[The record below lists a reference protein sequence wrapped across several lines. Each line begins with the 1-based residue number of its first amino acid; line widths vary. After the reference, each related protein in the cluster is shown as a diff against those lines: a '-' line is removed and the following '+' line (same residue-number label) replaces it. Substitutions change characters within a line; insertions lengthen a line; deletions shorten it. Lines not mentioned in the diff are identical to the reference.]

1 MVALSQFQRS
11 LQAVSCKTDLHY
23 ARLFLLNTVGYES
36 NKQLEMCPKYTAA
49 PASLGLQR
57 YTELLSIRDMGSG
70 KQAYR
75 IASRIFPKFANFLQP
90 VIVLKQSLASII
102 SGDMYVFRSMRES
115 VFALRDPVNL
125 KITIIGKCTA
135 SGF

>member
-11 LQAVSCKTDLHY
+11 LQVVSCKTDLHY

-36 NKQLEMCPKYTAA
+36 SKQLEMCPKYK
-49 PASLGLQR
+49 LGLQR
-57 YTELLSIRDMGSG
+57 YTELLSICDMGSG
-70 KQAYR
+70 KPAYC
-75 IASRIFPKFANFLQP
+75 IASRIFANFLQP

-102 SGDMYVFRSMRES
+102 AGDMYVFRSMRES